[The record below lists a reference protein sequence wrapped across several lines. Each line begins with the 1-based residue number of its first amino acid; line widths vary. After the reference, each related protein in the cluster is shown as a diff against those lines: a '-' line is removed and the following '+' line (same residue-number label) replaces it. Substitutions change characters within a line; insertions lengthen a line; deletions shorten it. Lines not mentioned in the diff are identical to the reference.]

1 MVNIRMSDIRSPLS
15 HSFFKNNRLKIVLYP
30 ILCVF
35 SITYFWVSGQYL
47 DALGFTLIHL
57 YGLHPLTIMIVSIF
71 LAYQND
77 IGKWAF
83 VFAFFCG
90 ICLMGTEYLTFSL
103 SNMMT
108 FTVINSPELMLI
120 LIGAAISLFGEL
132 LGLIIKQAIKRT

>member
-1 MVNIRMSDIRSPLS
+1 MSNKKAVFN
-15 HSFFKNNRLKIVLYP
+15 HCFFKDNRLKIILYP
-30 ILCVF
+30 IVCLF

-47 DALGFTLIHL
+47 DALGFTLIHF

-71 LAYQND
+71 LSYQNE
-77 IGKWAF
+77 IGKWCF
-83 VFAFFCG
+83 IFAIFCG